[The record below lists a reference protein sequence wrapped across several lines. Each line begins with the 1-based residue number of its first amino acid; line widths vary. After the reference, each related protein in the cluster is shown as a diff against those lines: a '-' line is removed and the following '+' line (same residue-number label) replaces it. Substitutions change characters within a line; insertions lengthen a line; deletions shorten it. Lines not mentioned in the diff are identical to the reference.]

1 MVLDYLSGLLLP
13 FIVWC
18 VSPSVNLITSVRAA
32 VLSSLYDNCYFVNIP
47 EKTQQSIDVPQ
58 KCHCQ
63 VASWLRYTSSL
74 QVYRVLW
81 RKSSFTCV
89 ARETGCFKRFL
100 AFSWHAQ
107 SIFSKCSQLRD
118 VYYISPGLLAPIRIA
133 IKCIHCLTSD
143 TYKRAEKLSK
153 ASGRDFDRKR
163 LEGIMLIYPFSKPF
177 SSYWLFITVNRETWL
192 NLTVI
197 PLSSL
202 NSCRFL
208 I

>member
-1 MVLDYLSGLLLP
+1 MNKCNNTGPYVLMSGRRDSTWFLDYLSGLLLP

-81 RKSSFTCV
+81 RKSSFTCI
-89 ARETGCFKRFL
+89 AREPGCFKRFL

-107 SIFSKCSQLRD
+107 SIFSKRSQLRD
-118 VYYISPGLLAPIRIA
+118 IYYISPGLLAPIRIA

-143 TYKRAEKLSK
+143 TYKKS
-153 ASGRDFDRKR
+153 RDAFK
-163 LEGIMLIYPFSKPF
+163 GQ
-177 SSYWLFITVNRETWL
+177 WQ
-192 NLTVI
+192 
-197 PLSSL
+197 
-202 NSCRFL
+202 RF
-208 I
+208 